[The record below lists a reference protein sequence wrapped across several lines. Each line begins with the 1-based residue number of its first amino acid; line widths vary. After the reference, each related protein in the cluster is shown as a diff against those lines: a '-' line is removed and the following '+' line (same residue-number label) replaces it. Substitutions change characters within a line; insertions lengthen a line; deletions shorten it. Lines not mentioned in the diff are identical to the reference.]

1 MIGRWKKQIRGILRD
16 KFSGKKQLILR
27 EFRRKI
33 RDKFC
38 RTTIVKKATI
48 SRQFFFFGG
57 GGKERWALALCNNN
71 NNRDIDYL

>member
-1 MIGRWKKQIRGILRD
+1 MIGRKKKTNSWDFKGQIC
-16 KFSGKKQLILR
+16 GKKQPILR

-38 RTTIVKKATI
+38 HKTIVKKATI

-57 GGKERWALALCNNN
+57 GGGGILGVSIVK
-71 NNRDIDYL
+71 